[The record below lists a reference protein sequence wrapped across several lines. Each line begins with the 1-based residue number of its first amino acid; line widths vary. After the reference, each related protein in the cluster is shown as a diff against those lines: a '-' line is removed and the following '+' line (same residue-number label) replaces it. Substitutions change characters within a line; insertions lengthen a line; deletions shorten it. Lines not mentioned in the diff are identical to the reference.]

1 MWPYLKG
8 KAGSSAV
15 TRVPAGGGFKHVGIV
30 GMAVAT
36 RSILSSTGLFAHS
49 VLTYPYTHAA
59 SSFLALH
66 DTASSLTLSLR
77 V

>member
-1 MWPYLKG
+1 MASNGTLCMWPYLKG

-36 RSILSSTGLFAHS
+36 RSILDRTVCS
-49 VLTYPYTHAA
+49 
-59 SSFLALH
+59 
-66 DTASSLTLSLR
+66 
-77 V
+77 